1 MLIEI
6 NQTQEDKYYMISLS
20 YVESKIVKLIK
31 TENKMVAYI
40 GLREGQMGDDDQS
53 LQNFS
58 CAR

>member
-40 GLREGQMGDDDQS
+40 GLREGQTGDDQS